1 MKFKWKTKKRLFIL
15 SLDGVPYSFLQ
26 EGISAGRFSN
36 IDRLGE
42 MVEIKSVFPPVSSV
56 AWATFATGV
65 NPANHGIFGFIDRD
79 PATMTQRIPTSR
91 DLVSPTIW
99 QMLNDAG
106 RRTIAMN
113 VPLTY
118 PPREVN
124 GVMISGFL
132 CTKLEQGVQPPSLLP
147 RLRQLDYRID
157 PDPAMAAE
165 DSAGYLD
172 EILTT
177 LRARRRALFALL
189 KEPWDL
195 FMCHVMMT
203 DRINHFFWADG
214 QQEDSAFYERF
225 WQFYDEI
232 DALVGEVNAALASNT
247 EFLVLSDHGFCRLCQ
262 EVDLNAYLAEGGF
275 LRLTGNGGEGRSGVD
290 PSSRAYSLLPGRIYV
305 NLAGREKSGA
315 VSETQYD
322 RLREELAT
330 FFEELRDPQGNPVV
344 SKTVYREEA
353 YTGKLIKQSP
363 DLLLL
368 PRDGYD
374 LKARFSPGPVFAPA
388 ERRSG
393 MHTYDDAFVLL
404 RARRLRVG
412 GSILDVTPVLFEL
425 LGLPVPSHL
434 EGESL
439 LSDGVS

>member
-1 MKFKWKTKKRLFIL
+1 
-15 SLDGVPYSFLQ
+15 
-26 EGISAGRFSN
+26 
-36 IDRLGE
+36 
-42 MVEIKSVFPPVSSV
+42 
-56 AWATFATGV
+56 
-65 NPANHGIFGFIDRD
+65 
-79 PATMTQRIPTSR
+79 
-91 DLVSPTIW
+91 
-99 QMLNDAG
+99 
-106 RRTIAMN
+106 
-113 VPLTY
+113 
-118 PPREVN
+118 
-124 GVMISGFL
+124 
-132 CTKLEQGVQPPSLLP
+132 
-147 RLRQLDYRID
+147 
-157 PDPAMAAE
+157 
-165 DSAGYLD
+165 
-172 EILTT
+172 
-177 LRARRRALFALL
+177 
-189 KEPWDL
+189 
-195 FMCHVMMT
+195 
-203 DRINHFFWADG
+203 
-214 QQEDSAFYERF
+214 
-225 WQFYDEI
+225 
-232 DALVGEVNAALASNT
+232 
-247 EFLVLSDHGFCRLCQ
+247 CRLCQ

-290 PSSRAYSLLPGRIYV
+290 PSSRAYSLLPGRIYL

-315 VSETQYD
+315 VPETQYD